1 MSFAQETQEFQLF
14 TIFLDNP
21 SNYLPETLTSKLH
34 KVSQEIGFI
43 TEMSGLCAFAA
54 ASSYVNTVGPL
65 KKIFQQDSSKTKALR
80 LIEVAIKK
88 E

>member
-1 MSFAQETQEFQLF
+1 
-14 TIFLDNP
+14 
-21 SNYLPETLTSKLH
+21 
-34 KVSQEIGFI
+34 VSQEIGLT

-54 ASSYVNTVGPL
+54 ASSYVNTEGPL
-65 KKIFQQDSSKTKALR
+65 KKIFQQDSSKAKALR